1 MIKFRSMLIYQENSS
16 TVSIYGDDRVTTF
29 GSFLR
34 RYKLDELP
42 ELFNVK
48 GDMSLVG
55 QDLMCLA
62 MQIN

>member
-42 ELFNVK
+42 ELFNVLR
-48 GDMSLVG
+48 G
-55 QDLMCLA
+55 
-62 MQIN
+62 I